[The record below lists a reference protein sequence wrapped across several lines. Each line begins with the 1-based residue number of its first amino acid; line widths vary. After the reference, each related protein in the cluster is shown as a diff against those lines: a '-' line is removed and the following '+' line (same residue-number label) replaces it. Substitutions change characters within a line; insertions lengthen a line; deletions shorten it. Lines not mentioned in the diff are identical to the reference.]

1 MARIDRSKTPDSQVQ
16 QVLDVLVEYEQ
27 DHPDALIEAR
37 RTGYDFIHVRIID
50 KALKTMNRVERSDKI
65 WPLFFEKLPDEII
78 QDITRVIL
86 VTPEEAPHNGS
97 SIEFD
102 DPLPPLPVPD
112 FWEIEAQNGS
122 QNETLSLSLA
132 PDEFEAMSQLAES
145 KGVEHSELIR
155 SWVREK
161 LQLSVSYA

>member
-1 MARIDRSKTPDSQVQ
+1 MARIDRSEKPDSQVQ
-16 QVLDVLVEYEQ
+16 QVLDVLAEYER

-50 KALKTMNRVERSDKI
+50 PNFERIERSKLRKDTI
-65 WPLFFEKLPDEII
+65 WPLFYEKLPDEII
-78 QDITRVIL
+78 SDITRVIL

-112 FWEIEAQNGS
+112 FWEIEAKNGRQNGM
-122 QNETLSLSLA
+122 LSLSLE
-132 PDEFEAMSQLAES
+132 PEEFEAVS
-145 KGVEHSELIR
+145 KIASSEGVEHSELIR

-161 LQLSVSYA
+161 LELSYA